1 MPGSRGNYHLLPQF
15 RQDDD
20 SQTGIPVLKAGNM
33 KAIRWAGGQVVR
45 CQVGRWPDGEVA
57 RWPPG
62 VQVVSGLEPTPP
74 GTDLLRRMQVEPTY
88 HQIREKLQTSID
100 VSRIQVGK
108 SGGKKRS

>member
-1 MPGSRGNYHLLPQF
+1 VG
-15 RQDDD
+15 
-20 SQTGIPVLKAGNM
+20 
-33 KAIRWAGGQVVR
+33 RWAGGQVSGG
-45 CQVGRWPDGEVA
+45 QVGGLQDDQVA

-62 VQVVSGLEPTPP
+62 VQVVSELKPTPP

-108 SGGKKRS
+108 SGG